1 MTVLLRHTLWE
12 FQTICHSAWKADRH
26 EYHPVIGFPDPS
38 GPCMSPKASK
48 ELKIILWIFAGSFF
62 LMPAVL
68 WFVVVGILKR
78 DFSFREDYFDFYQ
91 DLFSLQPDMIFA
103 WLMLLVPVVIYE
115 VSVTCYHYY
124 RHPEQMRS
132 IFQFIRKDRK

>member
-1 MTVLLRHTLWE
+1 MT
-12 FQTICHSAWKADRH
+12 
-26 EYHPVIGFPDPS
+26 
-38 GPCMSPKASK
+38 MSPKASK
-48 ELKIILWIFAGSFF
+48 ELKRILRIIVGSFF

-78 DFSFREDYFDFYQ
+78 DFSFREDYFDFYR

-103 WLMLLVPVVIYE
+103 WLMLLVPVVSYE
-115 VSVTCYHYY
+115 VAVTCYHYY

-132 IFQFIRKDRK
+132 IFRFTRNNRR